1 MSAGLLSGLL
11 SVQPV
16 NPAGQSMQVVMID
29 RKNIVVNP
37 DNRQIYVIGDVSRL
51 KEDIKTNGIRQPLEV
66 VDLEDGNYKLIGGER
81 RLTACEELAKEGD
94 DRFEVLPCIILQ
106 SKSPDDDKI
115 ALITANATA
124 RELTDGERLAQY
136 EVLKEILSRRKKNGE
151 LVGKVRDEL
160 CRILGLSAGAAARLN
175 AIAENCGDDTKREL
189 RAGEISLMAAYKQ
202 AQEIIDA
209 KRQLAE
215 KRQLS
220 EQPKPE
226 KMVYEKPVVFDCPP
240 KAAETVSKS
249 SVEIDEFELDRKMEK
264 AGKLPEWAY
273 SQAAEICREDW
284 TKYLSEFSGDG
295 IRKIKIMEY
304 TNTGHPLQCGGYVH
318 YTSSTVSIG
327 VNTHRIE
334 LPWGKFADA
343 CKEVG
348 IAPALKP
355 VEPNVSVQQV
365 EQPRGRATLL
375 ALAEKELAK
384 SSCWEFDRNLFVYQ
398 IDFYKHSLPG
408 GATLYRMDD
417 PQRDKAGLAQGE
429 HTRYAIILQDYTFF
443 TTGWENYVDTV
454 ESLIRYFELK

>member
-1 MSAGLLSGLL
+1 MSTGLLSGLL
-11 SVQPV
+11 GTQPV
-16 NPAGQSMQVVMID
+16 NPAGQSMRVVMID

-37 DNRQIYVIGDVSRL
+37 DNQQIYVIGDVSRL

-175 AIAENCGDDTKREL
+175 AIAENCGEKTKQQL
-189 RAGEISLMAAYKQ
+189 RSGEISLMGAYRYAQAVIADKTADIKMPDEVRENPKLFEPKDEFSAALQSEETKCTTN
-202 AQEIIDA
+202 IILSSPA
-209 KRQLAE
+209 PTVAE
-215 KRQLS
+215 KKTVETHKAREVQNHGT
-220 EQPKPE
+220 EPVIAVKTRENPE
-226 KMVYEKPVVFDCPP
+226 NVAK
-240 KAAETVSKS
+240 
-249 SVEIDEFELDRKMEK
+249 
-264 AGKLPEWAY
+264 
-273 SQAAEICREDW
+273 
-284 TKYLSEFSGDG
+284 
-295 IRKIKIMEY
+295 
-304 TNTGHPLQCGGYVH
+304 N
-318 YTSSTVSIG
+318 
-327 VNTHRIE
+327 
-334 LPWGKFADA
+334 
-343 CKEVG
+343 
-348 IAPALKP
+348 APATSITSEKSA
-355 VEPNVSVQQV
+355 VD
-365 EQPRGRATLL
+365 EQRGRKTLL
-375 ALAEKELAK
+375 ALAEKELAQ

-443 TTGWENYVDTV
+443 STGWENYVDTV

>member
-11 SVQPV
+11 GTQPV

-37 DNRQIYVIGDVSRL
+37 DNRKIYVIGDVSRL

-94 DRFEVLPCIILQ
+94 DRFDVLPCIILQ
-106 SKSPDDDKI
+106 SRSPDDDKI

-136 EVLKEILSRRKKNGE
+136 EALKEILSRRKKNGE

-175 AIAENCGDDTKREL
+175 AIAENCDEKTKQQL
-189 RAGEISLMAAYKQ
+189 RSGEISLMGAYRYAQAVIADKTAVIKMPDAVKENPKLFESKDETPVTLPKQ
-202 AQEIIDA
+202 EKIWTLHAQPDSIPD
-209 KRQLAE
+209 
-215 KRQLS
+215 
-220 EQPKPE
+220 
-226 KMVYEKPVVFDCPP
+226 
-240 KAAETVSKS
+240 
-249 SVEIDEFELDRKMEK
+249 
-264 AGKLPEWAY
+264 WAY
-273 SQAAEICREDW
+273 AQVAAICSMDW
-284 TKYLSEFSGDG
+284 MMELSEF
-295 IRKIKIMEY
+295 
-304 TNTGHPLQCGGYVH
+304 TGKCICNSPKVKTFNATENKLDCGGYA
-318 YTSSTVSIG
+318 YFTPTTVI
-327 VNTHRIE
+327 VADEEKENDFE
-334 LPWGKFADA
+334 LSWSAFVEQ
-343 CKEVG
+343 CKNVG
-348 IAPALKP
+348 ILPKLTKKAPESDPATSTTSGKSA
-355 VEPNVSVQQV
+355 VD
-365 EQPRGRATLL
+365 EQRGRKTLL
-375 ALAEKELAK
+375 ALAEKELAQ
-384 SSCWEFDRNLFVYQ
+384 SCCWEFDRNLFVYQ